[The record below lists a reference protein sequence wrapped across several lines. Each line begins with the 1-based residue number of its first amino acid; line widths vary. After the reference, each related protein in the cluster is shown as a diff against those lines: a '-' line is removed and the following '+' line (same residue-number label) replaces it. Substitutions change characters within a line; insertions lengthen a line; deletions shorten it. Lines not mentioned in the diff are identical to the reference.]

1 MKPIFADTS
10 YFLAFLGEKD
20 QHHQRA
26 VAWTRAL
33 CAPVVTT
40 EYVVIEV
47 GNSLTKVGDR
57 AVFVDFY
64 RALRQGTKLE
74 VIAASTELQDRGAKR
89 RPRLRGSRF
98 PRVAPVRAS
107 CRMKFLVHNSICP
120 ALGVIVEQLHSH
132 LAILSAPGRR
142 RRDWR

>member
-10 YFLAFLGEKD
+10 YVLAFLGEKD

-74 VIAASTELQDRGAKR
+74 VIAASTELQDRGAELFGE
-89 RPRLRGSRF
+89 RLDKEWSLTDCISFVIMSERGMHE
-98 PRVAPVRAS
+98 A
-107 CRMKFLVHNSICP
+107 
-120 ALGVIVEQLHSH
+120 
-132 LAILSAPGRR
+132 LSAD
-142 RRDWR
+142 RDFEEAGFRALLRYEPHAA